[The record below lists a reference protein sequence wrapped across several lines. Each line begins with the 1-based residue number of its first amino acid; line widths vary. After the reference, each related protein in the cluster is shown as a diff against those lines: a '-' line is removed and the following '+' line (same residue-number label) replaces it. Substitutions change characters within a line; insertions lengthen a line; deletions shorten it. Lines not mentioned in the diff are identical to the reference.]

1 MQVVNKTGYISRHE
15 KHLLFWCNVVQNGRM
30 STKTS
35 PPISKPQKIRLT
47 ISVTPE
53 VHSTFSRMATAG
65 NMSLGSAM
73 GEWLGDTIEA
83 AEYMASTMERARA
96 APKVVIREMHAYALG
111 LSDETGELM
120 RALAKKGEADRAGQR
135 SGTAAPDLPSFP
147 VSNTGRKVP
156 PSTKASSRKS
166 VSPNRKTS

>member
-1 MQVVNKTGYISRHE
+1 MVVVKTDYIARHE
-15 KHLLFWCNVVQNGRM
+15 KHLLFWCNVVQNDRM

-35 PPISKPQKIRLT
+35 PPIPKPQKIRLT

-53 VHSTFSRMATAG
+53 VHAAFSRIATAG
-65 NMSLGSAM
+65 NMSLGNAM

-111 LSDETGELM
+111 LADETGDLM
-120 RALAKKGEADRAGQR
+120 RTLAKKGEADRASQR
-135 SGTAAPDLPSFP
+135 SGAASPPPPSFP

-156 PSTKASSRKS
+156 KAKSRPSASTT
-166 VSPNRKTS
+166 RKTS

>member
-1 MQVVNKTGYISRHE
+1 VVVVKTGYISRHE
-15 KHLLFWCNVVQNGRM
+15 KHLLIWCNVVQNDPM

-53 VHSTFSRMATAG
+53 VHAAFSRIATAG
-65 NMSLGSAM
+65 NMSLGNAM

-83 AEYMASTMERARA
+83 AEYMATTMERARA

-120 RALAKKGEADRAGQR
+120 RSLAKKGEADRASQR
-135 SGTAAPDLPSFP
+135 SGAAGPLPPSFP

-156 PSTKASSRKS
+156 PTTKAKSRNS
-166 VSPNRKTS
+166 ASPNRKTS